1 MVPDNNTVTYDP
13 SNQDSSL
20 KFEDLGSVPDLTDDG
35 NEETD
40 NSGIIAAAVIVP
52 LIVIGL
58 IILVTYIVIK

>member
-20 KFEDLGSVPDLTDDG
+20 KFEDLGSVPDLTDDD
-35 NEETD
+35 EDTD

-52 LIVIGL
+52 LIIVGL
-58 IILVTYIVIK
+58 IILVAYIVI